1 MKAERP
7 PDLDASADLLTVGKV
22 ARLATVSA
30 DTVRFYEKEGLLAP
44 ARKSPA
50 GYRLYGSDTVRRLN
64 FIKHAQDCGF
74 SLAEVRE
81 LLTLRA
87 AEDACCTDVKSVAV
101 HKKLLIENKIRT
113 LQAMSQ
119 ALSELIARCD
129 GGQLPLDACPIL
141 AALDTSAPHRHAT
154 RKAKAP

>member
-1 MKAERP
+1 MKPEFP
-7 PDLDASADLLTVGKV
+7 PGPEAQALTVG
-22 ARLATVSA
+22 RLARQAAVSA

-50 GYRLYGSDTVRRLN
+50 GYRLYDRDAVHRLR

-87 AEDACCTDVKSVAV
+87 SGNACCTDVKSVAV
-101 HKKLLIENKIRT
+101 HKKLLIEAKIRT
-113 LQAMSQ
+113 LQTMSR
-119 ALSELIARCD
+119 ALSELIVRCD
-129 GGQLPLDACPIL
+129 GGELPLDACAIL
-141 AALDTSAPHRHAT
+141 AALEATEPRRGAPQEMPT
-154 RKAKAP
+154 P